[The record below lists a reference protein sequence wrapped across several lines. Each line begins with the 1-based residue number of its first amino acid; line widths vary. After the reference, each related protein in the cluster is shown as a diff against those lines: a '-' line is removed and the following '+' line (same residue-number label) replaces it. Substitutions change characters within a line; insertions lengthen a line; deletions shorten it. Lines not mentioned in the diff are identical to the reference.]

1 MACAACFPVKVA
13 GPRMDQAQGIRQMK
27 SQRPVRVI
35 AVTSGKGGVGKSN
48 ITVNLAVVLA
58 QSGERVMVLDA
69 DLGLANIDVLLG
81 LSPKMNLSHVING
94 ECSLE
99 ETIIEGPAGVRIIP
113 ASSGVAAMSDLT
125 PAQNAG
131 IIRSFSELTEPVDTL
146 LIDTAAGI
154 ADSVVSFSRAAR
166 EVIVVVCDEP
176 ASITDAYAM
185 IKVLNREYGVQR
197 FHVLAN
203 QANSIQQGRELYG
216 KLARVAD
223 KYLDVTLDF
232 LGTIPYDDYLKKSV
246 QKQKAVVESFPRS
259 PASMSFRQ
267 IAKKAQQ
274 WPVPKNIEGH
284 LEFFIE
290 RLLDYSAE
298 ESRL

>member
-1 MACAACFPVKVA
+1 
-13 GPRMDQAQGIRQMK
+13 MDQAQGIRQMRA
-27 SQRPVRVI
+27 QHPVRVI

-48 ITVNLAVVLA
+48 VTINLAVTLA
-58 QSGERVMVLDA
+58 QSGEKVMVMDA
-69 DLGLANIDVLLG
+69 DMGLANIDVLLG
-81 LSPKMNLSHVING
+81 LSPGLNLSHVING

-99 ETIIEGPAGVRIIP
+99 ETIIEGPAGIKIVP

-146 LIDTAAGI
+146 LIDTAAGLS
-154 ADSVVSFSRAAR
+154 DSVVSYTRAAR

-185 IKVLNREYGVQR
+185 VKVMNRDYGVER

-203 QANSIQQGRELYG
+203 QAQGATQGRELYN
-216 KLARVAD
+216 KLARVSERF
-223 KYLDVTLDF
+223 LDVTLNY
-232 LGTIPYDDYLKKSV
+232 LGCIPYDDCLKKAV
-246 QKQKAVVESFPRS
+246 QKQKSVVEAFPRS
-259 PASMSFRQ
+259 QSANAFKQ
-267 IAKKAQQ
+267 IAKKTQQ
-274 WPVPKNIEGH
+274 WPSPSSIEGH

-290 RLLDYSAE
+290 RLVNFSARE
-298 ESRL
+298 DRL

>member
-1 MACAACFPVKVA
+1 
-13 GPRMDQAQGIRQMK
+13 MDQAQGIRQMK

-58 QSGERVMVLDA
+58 ETGERVMVLDA

-81 LSPKMNLSHVING
+81 LAPKLNLSHVING

-154 ADSVVSFSRAAR
+154 ADSVVSFARAAR
-166 EVIVVVCDEP
+166 EVVVVVCDEP

-203 QANSIQQGRELYG
+203 QASSIQQGRELYS

-232 LGTIPYDDYLKKSV
+232 LGSIPYDDYLKKAV

-267 IAKKAQQ
+267 VAKKTQQ

>member
-1 MACAACFPVKVA
+1 
-13 GPRMDQAQGIRQMK
+13 MDQAQGIRQMK
-27 SQRPVRVI
+27 SQHPVRVV

-48 ITVNLAVVLA
+48 VTINLAVTLA
-58 QSGERVMVLDA
+58 QSGEKVMVMDA
-69 DLGLANIDVLLG
+69 DMGLANIDVLLG
-81 LSPKMNLSHVING
+81 LSAGLNLSHVING

-99 ETIIEGPAGVRIIP
+99 ETIIEGPSGIKIVP

-131 IIRSFSELTEPVDTL
+131 VIRSFSELTEPVDTL
-146 LIDTAAGI
+146 LIDTAAGLS
-154 ADSVVSFSRAAR
+154 DSVVSYTRAAR

-185 IKVLNREYGVQR
+185 VKVMNRDYGVER

-203 QANSIQQGRELYG
+203 QAHGAQQGRELYN
-216 KLARVAD
+216 KLARVSQ
-223 KYLDVTLDF
+223 KFLDVTLDF
-232 LGTIPYDDYLKKSV
+232 LGSIPYDDCLKKAV
-246 QKQKAVVESFPRS
+246 QKQKSVVEAFPRS
-259 PASMSFRQ
+259 PSAMAFKQ

-274 WPVPKNIEGH
+274 WPAPDAMEGH

-290 RLLDYSAE
+290 RLVNYS
-298 ESRL
+298 SQDDRL